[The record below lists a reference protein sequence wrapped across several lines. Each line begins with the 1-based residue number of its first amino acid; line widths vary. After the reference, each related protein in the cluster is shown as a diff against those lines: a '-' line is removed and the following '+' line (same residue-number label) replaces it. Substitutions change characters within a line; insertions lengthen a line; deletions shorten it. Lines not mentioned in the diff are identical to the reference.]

1 MTIAGAILGGCCLI
15 ASCFAQNVFTLFI
28 TIGFGGGLGFGL
40 IYLPAIVSV
49 TMYFEKL
56 RSLATGIAVCGSG
69 FGTFIFA
76 PLTETLISH
85 YGWRGAL
92 LVIAGIVFNC
102 AIFGALFR
110 PLEHPKVKKPLEM
123 EELTY
128 TNNLSEL
135 IISFI

>member
-1 MTIAGAILGGCCLI
+1 VTIAGAILAGSCLAI
-15 ASCFAQNVFTLFI
+15 SVFSKNVFTLFI
-28 TIGFGGGLGFGL
+28 TIGLGGGFGFGL

-76 PLTETLISH
+76 PLTEFLIQK

-92 LVIAGIVFNC
+92 LIIAGIVFNC
-102 AIFGALFR
+102 AIFGAMFR
-110 PLEHPKVKKPLEM
+110 PLEAPKKKNNRIVY
-123 EELTY
+123 ELTEKSKKKKD
-128 TNNLSEL
+128 N
-135 IISFI
+135 